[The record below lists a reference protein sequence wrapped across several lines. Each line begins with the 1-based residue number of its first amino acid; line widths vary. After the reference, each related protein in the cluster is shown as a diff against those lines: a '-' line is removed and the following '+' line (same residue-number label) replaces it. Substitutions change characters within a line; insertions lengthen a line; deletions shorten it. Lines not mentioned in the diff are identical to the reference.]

1 MFAEQIVCLNVD
13 FVSTNRYKLGYR
25 FFFFHILKER
35 QYREVEVSTK

>member
-25 FFFFHILKER
+25 FFFHILKER
-35 QYREVEVSTK
+35 QYREVGVYTK